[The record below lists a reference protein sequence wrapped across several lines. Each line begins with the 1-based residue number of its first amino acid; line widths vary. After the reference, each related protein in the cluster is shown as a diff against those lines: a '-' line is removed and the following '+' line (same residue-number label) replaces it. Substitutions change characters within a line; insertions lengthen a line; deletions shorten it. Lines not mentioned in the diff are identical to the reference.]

1 MSCLTTVTE
10 SASSERPSERNVDG
24 PPWELAT
31 IAAGVTVES
40 ICPARLSSR
49 SAFQGSTGANALV
62 IEPADGKI
70 IAVGSSDTSGQES
83 VALAR
88 YLP

>member
-1 MSCLTTVTE
+1 MGL
-10 SASSERPSERNVDG
+10 D
-24 PPWELAT
+24 
-31 IAAGVTVES
+31 AAGDVFLLPVE
-40 ICPARLSSR
+40 RELSRAGQIDSTT
-49 SAFQGSTGANALV
+49 AFQGSTGANALV